1 MAIREIVCVDDARLR
16 QSAEKVDHFTPE
28 LRQLAQDMLETMRCH
43 RGVGLA
49 GPQLGVMQR
58 IFVAEIPASR
68 GEGEEPHPQ
77 SGVSYVLVNPE
88 IVKTSSQLVE
98 GKEGCLSMPTWYG
111 CVARPVW
118 VEVQAQDLDGRPF
131 KLNVDDLLA
140 RIIFHEVDHLN
151 GILFTDHIT
160 DPDKLWQVTPED
172 QPATAPTDK

>member
-1 MAIREIVCVDDARLR
+1 MAIREIVCVDDVRLR
-16 QSAEKVDHFTPE
+16 QPAAKVDRFTSE
-28 LRQLAQDMLETMRCH
+28 LRQLAQDMLETMRCQ

-49 GPQLGVMQR
+49 GPQVGVMQR

-68 GEGEEPHPQ
+68 GEAEEPHPQ
-77 SGVSYVLVNPE
+77 SGVTYVLVNPE

-111 CVARPVW
+111 CVERPAW
-118 VEVQAQDLDGRPF
+118 VEVRAQDLDGQTF

-160 DPDKLWQVTPED
+160 DPDKLWQVTPDD
-172 QPATAPTDK
+172 QPAAVPTDK

>member
-1 MAIREIVCVDDARLR
+1 MAVREIVCVDDARLR
-16 QSAEKVDHFTPE
+16 QPAANVDRFTPE

-49 GPQLGVMQR
+49 GPQVGVMQR

-77 SGVSYVLVNPE
+77 SGVTYVLVNPE
-88 IVKTSSQLVE
+88 IVETSSQLVE

-111 CVARPVW
+111 CVERPAW
-118 VEVQAQDLDGRPF
+118 VEARAQDLDGRTF
-131 KLNVDDLLA
+131 KLKVDDLLA

-172 QPATAPTDK
+172 QPAAVPTDK